1 MVTIKHE
8 GVKEMNIF
16 YNRKGIG
23 DVLLISLKE
32 IDKEKRAVE
41 RQGDVARLYHQKTN
55 ETVGFHIFE
64 ASKYGEVKHDG
75 MIPLTE
81 EIKHLIEK
89 AFAENKVEENINY
102 PDKSFFVV
110 GYVKEKKKHPDAD
123 KLSVCKVDVGEE
135 TLQIVCGA
143 PNVEKGQKVPVAL
156 PGATMPTGMKIKKSK
171 LRGVPSNGMICSAS
185 ELALK
190 KVPEEKGILVL
201 SDDYEVG
208 KDFLL
213 QYYR

>member
-1 MVTIKHE
+1 MAIKDE

-41 RQGDVARLYHQKTN
+41 RHGDVARLYHQN
-55 ETVGFHIFE
+55 SGETVGFHIFQ
-64 ASKYGEVKHDG
+64 ASTYGEVKHDG

-81 EIKHLIEK
+81 EIKQLIEK
-89 AFAENKVEENINY
+89 ALAENGIEEKITY
-102 PDKSFFVV
+102 PDSPSFIV
-110 GYVKEKKKHPDAD
+110 GYVKEKKKHPEAD
-123 KLSVCKVDVGEE
+123 KLSVCKVDVGDE

-143 PNVEKGQKVPVAL
+143 ANVDKGQKVPVAL

-171 LRGVPSNGMICSAS
+171 LRGVVSNGMICSAQ
-185 ELALK
+185 ELSLK
-190 KVPEEKGILVL
+190 EIPEEKGILVL